1 MDNFYTK
8 IILKTMEPIEKE
20 DDLIVS
26 IDTVEFQ
33 KPELLRLDFSK
44 TKKYVHRQDDGTLEL
59 ELYGYDFDYDT
70 YKMDYEKLGLEPM
83 DFDADYFDLIFNDH
97 LKVTELLVDCTDRKN
112 PENPVPLQLERIQLI
127 FSTEIGET
135 VIDFTC
141 KVTAGCRE
149 KLAYAGDTD
158 LLRIADVLTQ
168 YGDYDAFL
176 ESFSNVLLQSIE
188 TDDEKPVRLGRYAL
202 KAIKDNSSDDF
213 LIAIC
218 GWSLESLMKKA
229 LIIPDVESQ
238 FHKEIEEATFVSIW
252 DDYVRKESPCKVN
265 TKTREIFDI
274 EHSFGENEEKVYECN
289 GEFVMIDGIEFPAI
303 PQDEFKCGRKLAF
316 WYGENE

>member
-1 MDNFYTK
+1 MDNFYAK
-8 IILKTMEPIEKE
+8 LILKTMEPITNA

-26 IDTVEFQ
+26 LDTVEFQ

-44 TKKYVHRQDDGTLEL
+44 TKRYIRNNDDGTCEI
-59 ELYGYDFDYDT
+59 ELYGYEFDYDT
-70 YKMDYEKLGLEPM
+70 YKMDYEKLGLEAW
-83 DFDADYFDLIFNDH
+83 DFDADYFDSILNDS
-97 LKVTELLVDCTDRKN
+97 LKVTEVLVDCTDRNN
-112 PENPVPLQLERIQLI
+112 PENPVPLQLGRIQLV
-127 FSTEIGET
+127 FSTDIGET

-149 KLAYAGDTD
+149 KLAYAGDAD
-158 LLRIADVLTQ
+158 LLRIADLLTQ

-176 ESFSNVLLQSIE
+176 ESFSNAFFQSIE
-188 TDDEKPVRLGRYAL
+188 TDEEKPVRLGRYAL
-202 KAIKDNSSDDF
+202 KAIKDNSIDDF

-218 GWSLESLMKKA
+218 GWSLETLMKKA

-252 DDYVRKESPCKVN
+252 DDDVRQEAPCKVN
-265 TKTREIFDI
+265 IRTREIFDI
-274 EHSFGENEEKVYECN
+274 EHSSGENEEEVYECN

-303 PQDEFKCGRKLAF
+303 PQDEFECGRKLAF

>member
-1 MDNFYTK
+1 MDNFYAK
-8 IILKTMEPIEKE
+8 LILKTMEPITNA

-26 IDTVEFQ
+26 LDTIEFQ

-44 TKKYVHRQDDGTLEL
+44 TKRYIRNNDDGTCEI
-59 ELYGYDFDYDT
+59 ELYGYEFDYDT
-70 YKMDYEKLGLEPM
+70 YKMDYEKLGLEAW
-83 DFDADYFDLIFNDH
+83 DFDADYFDQILNDS
-97 LKVTELLVDCTDRKN
+97 LKVTEVLVDCTDRNN
-112 PENPVPLQLERIQLI
+112 PENPVPLQLGRIQLV
-127 FSTEIGET
+127 FSTDIGET

-168 YGDYDAFL
+168 YGDYDSFL
-176 ESFSNVLLQSIE
+176 ESFSNAFLQSIE
-188 TDDEKPVRLGRYAL
+188 TDEEKPVRLGRYAL
-202 KAIKDNSSDDF
+202 KAIKDNSFDDF

-252 DDYVRKESPCKVN
+252 DDDVRQEVPCKVN
-265 TKTREIFDI
+265 TRTREIFDI
-274 EHSFGENEEKVYECN
+274 EHNFDKNEETVYECN

-303 PQDEFKCGRKLAF
+303 TQDEFECGRKLAF

>member
-252 DDYVRKESPCKVN
+252 DDYVRKESPCKVS

-303 PQDEFKCGRKLAF
+303 PQDEFECGRKLAF

>member
-1 MDNFYTK
+1 MDNFYAK
-8 IILKTMEPIEKE
+8 LILKTMEPITNA

-26 IDTVEFQ
+26 LDTIEFQ

-44 TKKYVHRQDDGTLEL
+44 TKRYIRKNDDGTCEI
-59 ELYGYDFDYDT
+59 ELYGYEFDYDT
-70 YKMDYEKLGLEPM
+70 YKMDYEKLGLEVW
-83 DFDADYFDLIFNDH
+83 DFDADYFDSILNGH
-97 LKVTELLVDCTDRKN
+97 LKVTEIIVDCTDRNN
-112 PENPVPLQLERIQLI
+112 PEKPISLCLEKIQLV
-127 FSTEIGET
+127 FKMEIGET

-141 KVTAGCRE
+141 KVTPGCLE
-149 KLAYAGDTD
+149 KLSYNEEVDLVQMAGIVNQYSDYSSFCEAFAAA
-158 LLRIADVLTQ
+158 LL
-168 YGDYDAFL
+168 
-176 ESFSNVLLQSIE
+176 NSIE
-188 TDDEKPVRLGRYAL
+188 TDDEKPERLGRYAL
-202 KAIKDNSSDDF
+202 KAIHENNFDDF

-252 DDYVRKESPCKVN
+252 DDDVRQEAPCKVN

-274 EHSFGENEEKVYECN
+274 EHSFDVNEEEVYECN

-303 PQDEFKCGRKLAF
+303 PQDEFECGRKLAF

>member
-1 MDNFYTK
+1 MKMKSKRLKFYVIALVAIVVLVTIFSGSKIGPHTK
-8 IILKTMEPIEKE
+8 YDCDVKN
-20 DDLIVS
+20 
-26 IDTVEFQ
+26 
-33 KPELLRLDFSK
+33 LRLSTDIEISA
-44 TKKYVHRQDDGTLEL
+44 DGE
-59 ELYGYDFDYDT
+59 
-70 YKMDYEKLGLEPM
+70 
-83 DFDADYFDLIFNDH
+83 
-97 LKVTELLVDCTDRKN
+97 
-112 PENPVPLQLERIQLI
+112 
-127 FSTEIGET
+127 EI
-135 VIDFTC
+135 C
-141 KVTAGCRE
+141 KVSGNIFRIVEDPLTMKDPDGN

-176 ESFSNVLLQSIE
+176 ESFSNVFLQSIE

-202 KAIKDNSSDDF
+202 KAIKDNSLDDF

-252 DDYVRKESPCKVN
+252 DDDIRQEAPCKVN
-265 TKTREIFDI
+265 TRTREIFDI
-274 EHSFGENEEKVYECN
+274 EHSSSENEEEVYECN

-303 PQDEFKCGRKLAF
+303 PQDEFECGRKLAF